1 MNSHR
6 LCHILAMLLPQF
18 AISVAGAVGLLTWAG
33 TNAARADDD
42 RTVDF
47 NRDVRPIL
55 SDACWRCHGFDEE
68 ARQAGLRLDTREGA
82 LGVADS
88 GPRAIVPGQP
98 DGSELFARVTAGD
111 AELRM
116 PPPDS
121 NKFLTTDQISI
132 LRRWIE
138 EGANYEAHWAFQ
150 QPHVT
155 IPPRI
160 SSGRNPIDAFVA
172 ASFPDQVA
180 GFAEEASRATLMR
193 RVSFDLTGLPPT
205 IDDLECADESYEDF
219 VDRLLASPHF
229 GERMAVDWLD
239 AARFADTNGYFG
251 DKPRQVWLWRDWVI
265 AAFNSNAPFDQFT
278 IEQIAGDLLPEA
290 TVSQRVATGFN
301 RNHMVNDE
309 TGIIDEEFRVEY
321 VIDRVDATMTTWLG
335 LTVACAQCHDHKYDP
350 ITQRDYYG
358 LFAFF
363 NDVPEKGLVEK
374 QEPAPFLSV
383 STPEQDRQ
391 LEALSRASAEAK
403 QAFEALQ
410 PALLT
415 RLRDWEPSGAR
426 SLSEPPASGV
436 VLHAPLDQTTKSLTT
451 GAELPDVEPGVVGQA
466 MRFDA
471 TRHVEL
477 DATHFDPDQAWTI
490 GFWMQGDSSLACP
503 LSLIEPDGDRRGI
516 ELVWQ
521 KGRFQ
526 INLVS
531 RWGVDLIEAWS
542 RDGFGRSAWHHVA
555 VRYDGSRKASGLS
568 LLIDGVPTAL
578 EIYSDSLTGSLR
590 CHEPLRI
597 GRRDAGLGYYGLLD
611 EVRIVQEPL
620 ADDVIAA
627 WQRGERLRGILD
639 TPPDRRGKVEQ
650 QVLLE
655 DFIDWHADEAA
666 RSARRKLQQAE
677 TAERRLRDA
686 IPTTLVMERMAEPR
700 PTQVLERGQYDKPG
714 QVVEPAVPEAFSGLA
729 PDMPDNRLGFAR
741 WLVSDRS
748 PLTARVAVNR
758 LWRQCFGE
766 GLVRTMND
774 FGVQG
779 ELPTHPE
786 LIDWLALRFRD
797 SGWDVKALLRLIVT
811 SQTYRQRSEFR
822 IADGQVV
829 DPQNR
834 WLARGPSFR
843 LSAEMIRDQAL
854 CSSGLLS
861 PRVGGPSVKPYQP
874 PGLWEEVSFNA
885 EETYVEGAGE
895 DLWRRSLYTFQKRQ
909 APPPALLAF
918 DGTTREKC
926 VVQRGRTNTPIQALI
941 VFNDPTYIEAARVLA
956 QNGLSGPGT
965 DEQRMDS
972 AFQRVLSRR
981 PESSERTLLVELLAR
996 QRTRFDANAA
1006 DAAAVVAIG
1015 RAPVDASLDPGE
1027 LAAWTVVLQTL
1038 FNLDEALTRR

>member
-1 MNSHR
+1 VLRAAKR
-6 LCHILAMLLPQF
+6 LRELAW
-18 AISVAGAVGLLTWAG
+18 AIAVGLLAWAG
-33 TNAARADDD
+33 MNAARAANGG
-42 RTVDF
+42 TVNF

-88 GPRAIVPGQP
+88 GLRAIVPGQP
-98 DGSELFARVTAGD
+98 DDSELLTRVTAEDVG
-111 AELRM
+111 LKM

-121 NKFLTTDQISI
+121 NKQLTTEQIST
-132 LRRWIE
+132 LRRWIKQ
-138 EGANYEAHWAFQ
+138 GADYQEHWAFQ
-150 QPHVT
+150 QPRIS
-155 IPPRI
+155 IPPPI
-160 SSGRNPIDAFVA
+160 ADAANPIDAFVA
-172 ASFPDQVA
+172 AGFPDHVA
-180 GFAEEASRATLMR
+180 GFAEEASRDTLMR

-205 IDDLECADESYEDF
+205 IEDLERTDESYEDF

-239 AARFADTNGYFG
+239 TARFADTNGYFG
-251 DKPRQVWLWRDWVI
+251 DKPRQIWLWRDWVI
-265 AAFNSNAPFDQFT
+265 DAFNSNMPFDQFT

-403 QAFEALQ
+403 QAFAALQ
-410 PALLT
+410 PGLLT
-415 RLRDWEPSGAR
+415 RLRDWESSGAR
-426 SLSEPPASGV
+426 SLSVPPESGV
-436 VLHAPLDQTTKSLTT
+436 VLHAPLDQTTKSL
-451 GAELPDVEPGVVGQA
+451 AAESELPDVEQGVVGQA

-477 DATHFDPDQAWTI
+477 DATHFDPDQSWTI

-555 VRYDGSRKASGLS
+555 VRYDGSRTARGLS
-568 LLIDGVPTAL
+568 LLIDGVPTDL
-578 EIYSDSLTGSLR
+578 EIHSDSLTGSLR
-590 CHEPLRI
+590 CDEPLRI
-597 GRRDAGLGYYGLLD
+597 GRRDAGLGYYGMLD

-627 WQRGERLRGILD
+627 WQRGERIRGILD
-639 TPPDRRGKVEQ
+639 TPPDRRGEVEQ
-650 QVLLE
+650 QVLLD
-655 DFIDWHADEAA
+655 DFIDRHADDAA
-666 RSARRKLQQAE
+666 RSARRQLQEAE
-677 TAERRLRDA
+677 TAERRLRNA

-700 PTQVLERGQYDKPG
+700 PTHVLQRGQYDKPG
-714 QVVEPAVPEAFSGLA
+714 QVVEPAIPAAFSGLA
-729 PDMPDNRLGFAR
+729 PDMPANRLGFAR

-748 PLTARVAVNR
+748 PLAARVAVNR

-779 ELPTHPE
+779 EPPTHPE
-786 LIDWLALRFRD
+786 LLDWLALRFRD
-797 SGWDVKALLRLIVT
+797 SGWDVKAMLRLIVT

-822 IADGQVV
+822 IADGQAI

-861 PRVGGPSVKPYQP
+861 PKIGGPSVKPYQP

-885 EETYVEGAGE
+885 EETYVEGEGE

-909 APPPALLAF
+909 APPPALFAF
-918 DGTTREKC
+918 DGTAREKC
-926 VVQRGRTNTPIQALI
+926 VTQRGRTNTPIQALI
-941 VFNDPTYIEAARVLA
+941 VLNDPTYVEAARVLA
-956 QNGLSGPGT
+956 QNVLGNPGA
-965 DEQRMDS
+965 DEQRLDS

-981 PESSERTLLVELLAR
+981 PESSERAVLIELLGR
-996 QRTRFDANAA
+996 QRARFHAGAEDAV
-1006 DAAAVVAIG
+1006 AVIAIG
-1015 RAPVDASLDPGE
+1015 RAPLDASVDRVE

-1038 FNLDEALTRR
+1038 YNLDEALTRR